1 MKGLSWVLMLF
12 YLLVTV
18 FWIVN
23 SSYLFSPL
31 GTIIWLISILLGFIA
46 FKKIKEKNIM
56 RKLMLYST
64 SFMVFLVIVTGLI
77 HLAVTSM
84 P

>member
-1 MKGLSWVLMLF
+1 MKVLACILMFF

-18 FWIVN
+18 FWVAN
-23 SSYLFSPL
+23 SPYLFTL
-31 GTIIWLISILLGFIA
+31 QGIMIWVISIVLGFVTY
-46 FKKIKEKNIM
+46 KKITESKIL
-56 RKLMLYST
+56 RKLVLYSS

-77 HLAVTSM
+77 YLAVSSM